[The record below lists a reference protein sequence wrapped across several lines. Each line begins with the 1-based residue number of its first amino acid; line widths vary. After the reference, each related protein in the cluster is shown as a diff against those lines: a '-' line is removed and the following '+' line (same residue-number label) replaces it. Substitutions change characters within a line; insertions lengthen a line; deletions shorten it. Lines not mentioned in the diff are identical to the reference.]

1 MVSKYSLIALASN
14 RIHLFGAIGIIGV
27 ILLIINGF
35 DISYIITFE
44 ALIVSAISV
53 VFSVTVTVMEANRR
67 DIEKRLE
74 CFYKPI
80 EQVIESSVNIESKYD
95 DIIFRLQEIRR
106 YDHLAKDETTK
117 ELVRQLTGASKI
129 TATNIDN
136 IKILLEAVKKDIIYY
151 EEILAAYPISRIV

>member
-1 MVSKYSLIALASN
+1 MVSKYGLIALASN
-14 RIHLFGAIGIIGV
+14 RIHLFGAIGIIGG
-27 ILLIINGF
+27 IWLTINGV

-44 ALIVSAISV
+44 AFIISSISF
-53 VFSVTVTVMEANRR
+53 VFSVAATVVDANRR

-80 EQVIESSVNIESKYD
+80 EQIIDSSVNIKSKSD

-117 ELVRQLTGASKI
+117 ELVRQLAGASKI

-136 IKILLEAVKKDIIYY
+136 IKTLLEAVKKDIIYY
-151 EEILAAYPISRIV
+151 EEALAALSNK